1 MPTPSGRQEHER
13 YQNILKNLEQRN
25 RLANEPDVQKRGAGL
40 HHSIAHF
47 HRSMKRGNRERMLSI
62 VIPFSLI
69 LAFMLY
75 IVSPFSKVNK
85 IQVTGCDNLS
95 AQQVKQAANLKSG
108 NFIWRV
114 FYQQA
119 AVEKVARKN
128 NLQINQLKIELT
140 GPQSIRVVVKEYPIV
155 GIVTNGSRSHYPLAS
170 GKKTAV
176 SGDVTS
182 FIQYQGFTKHAK
194 QLTATTAQVGRIST
208 AIRDGISEVVY
219 SPSSDDPE
227 RLILYMNDGNTV
239 YARISN
245 LSTKM
250 KYYPS
255 IVKKMTD
262 AGIVDLQYSA
272 YSYSYNSKSE

>member
-47 HRSMKRGNRERMLSI
+47 HRSMKLGNRERMLSI

-128 NLQINQLKIELT
+128 NLQINQLKI
-140 GPQSIRVVVKEYPIV
+140 IRVVVKEYPIV
-155 GIVTNGSRSHYPLAS
+155 GIVTNGSRSQYLLAS

-194 QLTATTAQVGRIST
+194 QLTATTAQVGKIST

-227 RLILYMNDGNTV
+227 RLILYMNDG
-239 YARISN
+239 
-245 LSTKM
+245 
-250 KYYPS
+250 
-255 IVKKMTD
+255 KKMTD